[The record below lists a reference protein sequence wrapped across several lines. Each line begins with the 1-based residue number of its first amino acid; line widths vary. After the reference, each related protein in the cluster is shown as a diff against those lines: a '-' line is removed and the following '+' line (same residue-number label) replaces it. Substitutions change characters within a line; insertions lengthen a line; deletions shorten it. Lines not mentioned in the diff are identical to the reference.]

1 MITELRQ
8 RDPVLFWIGA
18 LMVLSLVVVT
28 LLSIGDARLILG
40 INPWIKPMKF
50 LSSIVIFLWTV
61 GWFMPETQSNAVGS
75 GFSRI
80 DKRQIVRWTIGSAM
94 LIEIAC
100 IIMQSAR
107 GTTSH
112 YNINSAID
120 SAIFAV
126 MGVTIFVNTVAMA
139 MFLWI
144 LRRDTPP
151 NRAGYLWGIRLG
163 VAIFLLASLE
173 GVLLVANGAHTVG
186 APDGG
191 PGLPFVNW
199 STRAGD
205 LRVAHFFGMHAM
217 QALPLLGFV
226 LDRSFAS
233 RGSSPGVLSSALAR
247 NLVIAVSMLWAAIMG
262 GLLLIALQ
270 GRPLLAL

>member
-1 MITELRQ
+1 MITELRR
-8 RDPVLFWIGA
+8 RDPVLFWFGA
-18 LMVLSLVVVT
+18 LMILLLAIVA
-28 LLSIGDARLILG
+28 LLSIGDRRLILG

-61 GWFMPETQSNAVGS
+61 GWFMPDTEPKQRLRSV
-75 GFSRI
+75 
-80 DKRQIVRWTIGSAM
+80 VRWTIGSAM

-112 YNINSAID
+112 YNINSAFDI
-120 SAIFAV
+120 AVFAV

-151 NRAGYLWGIRLG
+151 SRAGYLWGVRLG
-163 VAIFLLASLE
+163 VTIFLLASLE

-205 LRVAHFFGMHAM
+205 LRVAHFVGMHAM

-226 LDRSFAS
+226 LDRAFAPHAGNQ
-233 RGSSPGVLSSALAR
+233 RAVSASLAR
-247 NLVIAVSMLWAAIMG
+247 NLIIAVSMLWVAIMG
-262 GLLLIALQ
+262 GLLLTALQ